1 VASRRE
7 RTLERRLFGWMLV
20 LTLVPALV
28 LLAAG
33 GWIVGTS
40 LGLAAALGPWE
51 AVAESGRRVVELA
64 DPLAAPALAEA
75 LDAHRAELSTSLT
88 QARRWA
94 FLGDRLREI
103 LPWLVLALAGVLVAV
118 AAAASRRLAR
128 ELARPIQELV
138 VLAGR
143 MGQGEPLPRPSGR
156 AVREVRVL
164 DQALRDAGAEL
175 AAAQQ
180 RAVAAERLRVW
191 GEMARR
197 VAHEMKNP
205 LTPLRLAAHR
215 LARTPLRPGPAAGDL
230 ADAVEVIDQEVRRLE
245 ELAAQFAALG
255 RPPEGPAMDVDVG
268 DLVRTVLE
276 TDVGPE
282 VAVTLEVS
290 PDLPAVLAHY
300 DLLLRAFRN
309 LVRNAMEA
317 MEEVASPRLEVQVR
331 QASGTGGAAGW
342 IETRILDQGVGLP
355 PDAADLIFEPDFTT
369 KRRGTGLGLALV
381 RQAVEAAGGTVEARN
396 REPGAEFIVRLPP
409 AGPAATTRATR
420 EQHETPAR

>member
-1 VASRRE
+1 
-7 RTLERRLFGWMLV
+7 MLV

-64 DPLAAPALAEA
+64 DPLADPALAEA

-103 LPWLVLALAGVLVAV
+103 LPWLVLALASVLVAV

-215 LARTPLRPGPAAGDL
+215 LARTTLGPGPAAVDL

-245 ELAAQFAALG
+245 ELASQFAALG

-268 DLVRTVLE
+268 DLVRAVLE

-282 VAVTLEVS
+282 VAVTLDVS

-309 LVRNAMEA
+309 LVRNAIEA
-317 MEEVASPRLEVQVR
+317 MEDVASPRLEVQVR

-396 REPGAEFIVRLPP
+396 REPGAELIVRLPP
-409 AGPAATTRATR
+409 AGPAATTQATR
-420 EQHETPAR
+420 EPHETPAR